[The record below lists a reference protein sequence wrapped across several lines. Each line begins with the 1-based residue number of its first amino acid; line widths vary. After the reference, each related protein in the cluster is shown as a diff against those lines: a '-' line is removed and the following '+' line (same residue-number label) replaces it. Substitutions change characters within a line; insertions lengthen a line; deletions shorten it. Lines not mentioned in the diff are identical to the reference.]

1 MEKPN
6 KEELM
11 KKWAPILNNIGV
23 TGSKA
28 DWMAEYAELH
38 SNTKIEENT
47 TSTDETF
54 NFPNILPMAK
64 KISAQTIGL
73 DLVSVQPLASPGG
86 TSEEEMER
94 IKNEVKAENR
104 DRIIESLIED
114 KEYKEMD
121 ITEHPDYK
129 GPVGTLFHL
138 DFKYGDDTDDEE
150 VKRSVKTLGKK
161 KK

>member
-6 KEELM
+6 KEDIM
-11 KKWAPILNNIGV
+11 KKWAPILEGV
-23 TGSKA
+23 GLTGSKA
-28 DWMAEYAELH
+28 QWMSEYAELH

-47 TSTDETF
+47 T
-54 NFPNILPMAK
+54 
-64 KISAQTIGL
+64 
-73 DLVSVQPLASPGG
+73 SPGG